1 LLSSTEGLSML
12 NRSLALTGVLALAA
26 CAAPARDASKGQAM
40 QAASMI
46 PAMTRHLDS
55 VAAAPGM
62 LHAAMPD
69 HEQRLHALMAAMHDD
84 MTHLG
89 LPSDP
94 AYEALADS
102 TVADLGLMEKASGPE
117 YDRLAAAH
125 VEHVRRL
132 MAAYEA
138 KAGQP
143 H

>member
-1 LLSSTEGLSML
+1 ML
-12 NRSLALTGVLALAA
+12 NRGLALTGILALTA
-26 CAAPARDASKGQAM
+26 CTAPARDASQGQAM
-40 QAASMI
+40 QAVSMI

-62 LHAAMPD
+62 LHATMPD
-69 HEQRLHALMAAMHDD
+69 HEQRVHALMAAMHDD

-138 KAGQP
+138 KAVQP

>member
-1 LLSSTEGLSML
+1 ML
-12 NRSLALTGVLALAA
+12 KLSLALTGILALPA
-26 CAAPARDASKGQAM
+26 CAAPAHDASQGQ
-40 QAASMI
+40 SMKAVSML

-62 LHAAMPD
+62 LHATMPD

-84 MTHLG
+84 MTHRG

-102 TVADLGLMEKASGPE
+102 TVADLGFMEKASGPE

-138 KAGQP
+138 KAVQP

>member
-1 LLSSTEGLSML
+1 ML
-12 NRSLALTGVLALAA
+12 NRGLALTGILALAA
-26 CAAPARDASKGQAM
+26 CTAPARDASQGQAM
-40 QAASMI
+40 QAVSMS

-62 LHAAMPD
+62 LHATMPD
-69 HEQRLHALMAAMHDD
+69 HEQRVHALMAAMHDD

-117 YDRLAAAH
+117 YDRLVAAH